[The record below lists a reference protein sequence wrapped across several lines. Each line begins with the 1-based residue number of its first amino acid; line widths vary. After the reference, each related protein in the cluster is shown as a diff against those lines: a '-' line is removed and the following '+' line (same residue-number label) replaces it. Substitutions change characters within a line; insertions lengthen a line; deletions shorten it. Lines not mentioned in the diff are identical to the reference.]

1 MQPVTVSAVRPEM
14 HLDRNARAFQ
24 REIPR
29 KCVLNADAVILRLNQ
44 ERGRNI
50 RIDFEFRRKIQLQIR
65 KIRGIDQRG
74 EVRAV
79 RECVDFIR
87 RRIRNRIRRCG
98 NRRAKVRPRREA
110 DRADFVRND
119 VEFFRIRA
127 DHAHRARS
135 VRMSGGAA
143 VRTAVFE
150 QKRAESVLVQHP
162 ADVASLMVP
171 REDGIAAAGTYQH
184 GGVRS
189 LSRGGK
195 PGDGRFGDVS
205 QTVNAAFMVLK
216 MFNARSVVRSRQGN
230 ILFPQFESL
239 SEFHFIFLC
248 CPWRREV

>member
-98 NRRAKVRPRREA
+98 NRRAKVRPAEKPIAPTLSGMMSKFSAFARIMRIA
-110 DRADFVRND
+110 RA
-119 VEFFRIRA
+119 
-127 DHAHRARS
+127 
-135 VRMSGGAA
+135 
-143 VRTAVFE
+143 
-150 QKRAESVLVQHP
+150 
-162 ADVASLMVP
+162 AS
-171 REDGIAAAGTYQH
+171 A
-184 GGVRS
+184 
-189 LSRGGK
+189 
-195 PGDGRFGDVS
+195 
-205 QTVNAAFMVLK
+205 
-216 MFNARSVVRSRQGN
+216 
-230 ILFPQFESL
+230 
-239 SEFHFIFLC
+239 
-248 CPWRREV
+248 